1 MTLPAAPRA
10 LLALLVGCTAAT
22 ALAAPLT
29 PQQVEAASDRAARTW
44 LGDKRIAGFSIAVLQ
59 DGQPLFEKSYGLA
72 HVELNTPMPQGA
84 VYEIASEAKPFTAA
98 AVLRLAAQG
107 KLRLDAPLAEYLPDV
122 LPDGIPAKVTLR
134 QMLTHTSGIAE
145 FTAIEGFDALSSR
158 NVSAEEVVK
167 LIATQP
173 LAFEPGTQQ
182 AYSNSAYLIL
192 GMVIRKVSGQSW
204 AHYVE
209 QTFLSPLGL
218 RGSRASRNLEIV
230 PNLAT
235 PYELDG
241 ERLVRAP
248 YHSNELI
255 HGNAG
260 IRSTAGDMAR
270 WVEALHGGR
279 VLDAAMYR
287 QMTRPAALSDGTPL
301 RYGLGLV
308 VADRLLGHR
317 AYFHGGTFPGY
328 MSYAVYL
335 PERRLAVAVLTNTT
349 GPFSEDAIARNV
361 LKGLIGDATVA
372 PRAVP
377 VDFAPYVGEY
387 VANVRTGRRM
397 KVAVADGVLTSFVEP
412 WDREPRRFIAQ
423 GNDRFTSEWFDLTFI
438 RRDGKIVGV
447 RLSSQVSSVRFERAP

>member
-1 MTLPAAPRA
+1 MTLPDALRV
-10 LLALLVGCTAAT
+10 LLALLVGCSAAT
-22 ALAAPLT
+22 ALAGPLT

-72 HVELNTPMPQGA
+72 HVELNAPMPPGA
-84 VYEIASEAKPFTAA
+84 VYEIASDAKTFTAA

-134 QMLTHTSGIAE
+134 QMLTHTSGIPE
-145 FTAIEGFDALSSR
+145 YTAIDGFDALSSR
-158 NVSAEEVVK
+158 NVPAEEVLK
-167 LIATQP
+167 LVATQP
-173 LAFEPGTQQ
+173 LAFEPGTAQ

-192 GMVIRKVSGQSW
+192 GLVIRKVSGLSW
-204 AHYVE
+204 ASYVE
-209 QTFLSPLGL
+209 QTFFGPLGL

-241 ERLVRAP
+241 ERLVRPP
-248 YHSNELI
+248 YHAYELI
-255 HGNAG
+255 HGNG
-260 IRSTAGDMAR
+260 GLRSTAGDMAR
-270 WVEALHGGR
+270 WVDALHGGR

-287 QMTRPAALSDGTPL
+287 QMTRPAALTDGTPL

-308 VADRLLGHR
+308 VADRMLGQR

-328 MSYAVYL
+328 MSYSVYF

-349 GPFSEDAIARNV
+349 GPFSEDAITRDV
-361 LKGLIGDATVA
+361 LKGLIGDTTAAV
-372 PRAVP
+372 RAVS
-377 VDFAPYVGEY
+377 VDLAPYVGEY
-387 VANVRTGRRM
+387 IANVRTRRRM

-412 WDREPRRFIAQ
+412 WDSEPRRFTAQ
-423 GNDRFTSEWFDLTFI
+423 GKDRFTSEFFDLAFI

-447 RLSSQVSSVRFERAP
+447 RRSSQVSSVRFERAP